1 MINIKRTLIIFGQ
14 KTAAEVHS
22 AAKLGFHDHFDTI
35 RTFVFNEELSE
46 NTDFNSVMNAGG
58 DVFFI
63 AATIDFQLKPR
74 VIQFAE
80 SLGLKPFSIIHPS
93 AFIDESAEICE
104 GVFVGPQ
111 AVVSVNARIGNHS
124 IIHIH
129 SSIGHD
135 SQIGEYCA
143 ILPGA
148 RISGDVVL
156 EDHVLIGSNSFVFQ
170 GTRVGRNARIDAL
183 TYVRDDIPEKSTL
196 SCRRSNH

>member
-1 MINIKRTLIIFGQ
+1 MKNIYKIFLVGLI
-14 KTAAEVHS
+14 AAGSTISCTDSELAIDSLYEGVDKS
-22 AAKLGFHDHFDTI
+22 GAFI
-35 RTFVFNEELSE
+35 RTIESPFQLVNL
-46 NTDFNSVMNAGG
+46 TDPTKN
-58 DVFFI
+58 FI

-111 AVVSVNARIGNHS
+111 AVVSANARIGNHS

-170 GTRVGRNARIDAL
+170 GTQVGRNARIDAL

>member
-111 AVVSVNARIGNHS
+111 AVVSANARIGNHS

-143 ILPGA
+143 ILPA
-148 RISGDVVL
+148 RTRLIKPVRGRRHPERSRSFLDPSESYCLGDWQQ
-156 EDHVLIGSNSFVFQ
+156 SNKAKN
-170 GTRVGRNARIDAL
+170 R
-183 TYVRDDIPEKSTL
+183 
-196 SCRRSNH
+196 

>member
-1 MINIKRTLIIFGQ
+1 
-14 KTAAEVHS
+14 S
-22 AAKLGFHDHFDTI
+22 A
-35 RTFVFNEELSE
+35 
-46 NTDFNSVMNAGG
+46 
-58 DVFFI
+58 
-63 AATIDFQLKPR
+63 
-74 VIQFAE
+74 
-80 SLGLKPFSIIHPS
+80 
-93 AFIDESAEICE
+93 
-104 GVFVGPQ
+104 
-111 AVVSVNARIGNHS
+111 NARIGNHS

-170 GTRVGRNARIDAL
+170 GTQVGRNARIDAL

>member
-22 AAKLGFHDHFDTI
+22 AARLGFHDHFDTI
-35 RTFVFNEELSE
+35 RTFVFNEELSV

-63 AATIDFQLKPR
+63 AATIDFHLKPR
-74 VIQFAE
+74 VVQFAE
-80 SLGLKPFSIIHPS
+80 SLGFQAFTVIHPT
-93 AFIDESAEICE
+93 AFVDESATIGD

-111 AVVSVNARIGNHS
+111 AVISVNAKIGDHS
-124 IIHIH
+124 LVHIH

-135 SQIGEYCA
+135 SQIGNYCA

-148 RISGDVVL
+148 RISGDVTL
-156 EDHVLIGSNSFVFQ
+156 DDHVLIGSNSFVFQ

-183 TYVRDDIPEKSTL
+183 TYVRGDIPEKSTL
-196 SCRRSNH
+196 SCRRSNR